1 MSARRLQS
9 DRILLPIRTSLVF
22 EFSFSYFRAGRSNH
36 RMQRTRLYVTVS
48 IHTPLGRVADPVV
61 GHHSPPVSSER
72 LVPAFQESSQQRRE
86 PFDGGLYRIVCSAL
100 LTHVRLVDA
109 ATHDGLTD
117 MAVFL
122 STDDAFGEQTTS
134 ALPLAD
140 VAGFHR
146 FAWHFDFHI
155 CFEFDVMP
163 NHALQRTTGSR
174 LGLQSKLIGPPSL
187 SLGR

>member
-1 MSARRLQS
+1 MTWWTGALTTEWSATGAGVSDSDVFGVVIALFLFSRRWL
-9 DRILLPIRTSLVF
+9 T
-22 EFSFSYFRAGRSNH
+22 RS
-36 RMQRTRLYVTVS
+36 
-48 IHTPLGRVADPVV
+48 V
-61 GHHSPPVSSER
+61 GHHSPPVSSEG

-86 PFDGGLYRIVCSAL
+86 PFDGSLYRIVRGAL
-100 LTHVRLVDA
+100 LAHVRLVDA

-122 STDDAFGEQTTS
+122 STDDAFGEQTSS

-155 CFEFDVMP
+155 GFEFDVMP
-163 NHALQRTTGSR
+163 NHALQRTAASR
-174 LGLQSKLIGPPSL
+174 LGFNRAVSWPPSL
-187 SLGR
+187 SSGRSSK